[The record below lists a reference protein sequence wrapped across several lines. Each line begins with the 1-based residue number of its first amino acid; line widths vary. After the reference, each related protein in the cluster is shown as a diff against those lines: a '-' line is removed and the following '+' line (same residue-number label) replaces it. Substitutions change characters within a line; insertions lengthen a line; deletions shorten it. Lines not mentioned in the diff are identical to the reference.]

1 MSTRVDEGCLVV
13 TGATRGIGRG
23 IVELAI
29 DRGRTVVGVARDAE
43 RLRELEEE
51 HGASFVGVAADLT
64 RPVERAE
71 LVQRIEARVGHVP
84 GELVHAA
91 GIARYASALDVTG
104 DALREHFELHVIA
117 GFELARD
124 LSLIWIE
131 RGTRGSIVML
141 SSTLGTRPALYTLS
155 YAAAKGAVESLVRG
169 LALELAPYA
178 IRVNAVAPGVV
189 DTDMTRASRPDAVL
203 SEEERL
209 AMLAKL
215 HPLGRIGVPMEVAN
229 TVLHALD
236 ASFMT
241 GTTLTVDGG
250 LLIG

>member
-1 MSTRVDEGCLVV
+1 MTTRVDEGCLVV

-23 IVELAI
+23 IVELAL
-29 DRGRTVVGVARDAE
+29 DRGRTVVGVARDASLLNEIEE
-43 RLRELEEE
+43 RYPS
-51 HGASFVGVAADLT
+51 SFVGIPVDLAVPAA
-64 RPVERAE
+64 RAG
-71 LVQRIEARVGHVP
+71 LVRRIEERVGHVP
-84 GELVHAA
+84 GEMVHAA
-91 GIARYASALDVTG
+91 GIAHYASALDVRA
-104 DALREHFELHVIA
+104 DDLRAHFELHVVA

-124 LSLIWIE
+124 LASVWIE
-131 RGTRGSIVML
+131 RGVRGSIVL
-141 SSTLGTRPALYTLS
+141 VSSTLASRPAPFTLAYS
-155 YAAAKGAVESLVRG
+155 TAKGAMEAMVRG

-189 DTDMTRASRPDAVL
+189 DTDMTRAGRPDGTL

-209 AMLAKL
+209 ARLAKL
-215 HPLGRIGVPMEVAN
+215 HPLGRLGVPMEVAD

-241 GTTLTVDGG
+241 GTTLVVDGG